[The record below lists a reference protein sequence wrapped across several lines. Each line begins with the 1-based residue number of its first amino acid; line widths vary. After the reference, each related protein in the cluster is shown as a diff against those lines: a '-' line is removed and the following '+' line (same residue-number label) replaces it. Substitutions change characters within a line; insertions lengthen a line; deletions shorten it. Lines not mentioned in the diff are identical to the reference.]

1 MHSTDPTPRPF
12 TAYDHS
18 AGPPELRVSGEV
30 GGRPALF
37 TLCPKF
43 ADNMDPGPLLGV
55 AVRVDTH
62 FRIPLTF
69 TATFKQAAGERWELA
84 RVLCRQD
91 DYLASVRAVRPK
103 IAEAAAKVLQEQR
116 AQMEPLFAVAR
127 ERQAAYA
134 LAEVYRARTA
144 AADAHRR
151 VDAAEDEFD
160 LFEVCEE
167 RAAEVLGQLSGRP
180 GPLPHCGP
188 PVVRSTTYGRVL
200 VLCPVGHLVQSVKA
214 EDWNG
219 SQLAARCADPAFTVI
234 CHGQTGEPLS
244 H

>member
-1 MHSTDPTPRPF
+1 VNSTDPAAHPSA
-12 TAYDHS
+12 AYDHS
-18 AGPPELRVSGEV
+18 AGPPELRVSGQV

-37 TLCPKF
+37 TLFPKF
-43 ADNMDPGPLLGV
+43 ADSTDPGPLLGV
-55 AVRVDTH
+55 AVRVATH

-69 TATFKQAAGERWELA
+69 TATFKQVAGERWELV
-84 RVLCRQD
+84 RVLCNRD
-91 DYLASVRAVRPK
+91 DYFASVRAVRPK
-103 IAEAAAKVLQEQR
+103 VAEAAAEVLQEQR
-116 AQMEPLFAVAR
+116 VQMEPLFAVAR

-151 VDAAEDEFD
+151 VDAAEDEFG

-180 GPLPHCGP
+180 GPLPHGGP
-188 PVVRSTTYGRVL
+188 PVVRSTSYGRVL
-200 VLCPVGHLVQSVKA
+200 VLCPVGHLVQSVRA
-214 EDWNG
+214 EDWSG
-219 SQLAARCADPAFTVI
+219 SQLAARCADPAFTVT
-234 CHGQTGEPLS
+234 CHGQTGDPLP